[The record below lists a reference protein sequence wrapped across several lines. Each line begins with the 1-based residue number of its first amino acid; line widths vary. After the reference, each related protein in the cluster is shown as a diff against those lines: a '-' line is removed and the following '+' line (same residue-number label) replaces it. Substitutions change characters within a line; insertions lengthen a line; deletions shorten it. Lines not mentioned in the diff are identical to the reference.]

1 MVSAL
6 ASFVSSPLGI
16 ASKLSLLSLIENVL
30 KSAISRQ
37 AKASKLSLVF
47 WLIEN
52 VDFIFVSSPS
62 QSEQALF
69 GLLAYRKRLYKHRR
83 IGMASESDG
92 SVMLKGAYNAIGGL
106 VLGLSAQRDIR
117 QKAMPLS

>member
-1 MVSAL
+1 MPILWSEEYLTDVRIIPILTQRDIGVDRTLAL
-6 ASFVSSPLGI
+6 
-16 ASKLSLLSLIENVL
+16 LI
-30 KSAISRQ
+30 
-37 AKASKLSLVF
+37 

-52 VDFIFVSSPS
+52 VDFAFVFSPS

-92 SVMLKGAYNAIGGL
+92 PVMLKGAYNATGGL

-117 QKAMPLS
+117 QKGMPLS

>member
-1 MVSAL
+1 MD
-6 ASFVSSPLGI
+6 
-16 ASKLSLLSLIENVL
+16 
-30 KSAISRQ
+30 
-37 AKASKLSLVF
+37 VF
-47 WLIEN
+47 
-52 VDFIFVSSPS
+52 SPS

-92 SVMLKGAYNAIGGL
+92 PVMLKGAYNATGGL